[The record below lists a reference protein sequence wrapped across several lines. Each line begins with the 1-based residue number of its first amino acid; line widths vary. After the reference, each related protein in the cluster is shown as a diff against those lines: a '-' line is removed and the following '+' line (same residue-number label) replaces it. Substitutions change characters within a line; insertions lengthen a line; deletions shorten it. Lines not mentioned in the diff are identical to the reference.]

1 MPSSYVE
8 LAPPPGLEPFV
19 ACVWMSHDGAVRV
32 LPDACVDIVSGAAG
46 VMVAGPSTTATIAP
60 ATPGR
65 PRVGVRFRIGA
76 AGAALGLPAAE
87 LLDDTVALSEL
98 WGPGSRSLEDRV
110 AAARTPAEAVGALVA
125 GVASRLPP
133 SDAADREIRRA
144 ALVLTRGDAT
154 AAQAGRVAHLSERQL
169 RRRFERA
176 VGYGPATLARVAR
189 FQRFLALARAP
200 AGAGDQSLARLAA
213 EAGYADQAHL
223 TRECRRLAGLPAAA
237 LLASGAAP
245 AGERAATD
253 PFKPARARSGTLG
266 R

>member
-1 MPSSYVE
+1 VPSYVE

-19 ACVWMSHDGAVRV
+19 ACAWMSHDGGVRV
-32 LPDACVDIVSGAAG
+32 LPDACVDIVFGAAG
-46 VMVAGPSTTATIAP
+46 LVVAGPSTAATMAP

-87 LLDDTVALSEL
+87 LLDDTVALSDL
-98 WGPGSRSLEDRV
+98 WGPSSRALEDRV
-110 AAARTPAEAVGALVA
+110 AAAPTPSEASAALLA
-125 GVASRLPP
+125 GVAARLPP
-133 SDAADREIRRA
+133 PDAADREIRRA
-144 ALVLTRGDAT
+144 ALVLTRGGVT
-154 AAQAGRVAHLSERQL
+154 AAQAGRAVHLSERQL

-176 VGYGPATLARVAR
+176 VGYGPATLVRVAR

-200 AGAGDQSLARLAA
+200 ANMGIPSLARLAA

-223 TRECRRLAGLPAAA
+223 SRECRRLAGLPAAA
-237 LLASGAAP
+237 LLATGAAP

-253 PFKPARARSGTLG
+253 PFKPARARSGTLE